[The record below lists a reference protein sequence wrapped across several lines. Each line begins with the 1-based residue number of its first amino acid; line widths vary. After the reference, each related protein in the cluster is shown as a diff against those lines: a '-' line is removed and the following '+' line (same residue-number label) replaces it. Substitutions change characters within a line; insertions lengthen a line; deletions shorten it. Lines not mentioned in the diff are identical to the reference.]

1 MGVDIIIVGKSNYL
15 PTMIPTA
22 KSITLPWKAKS
33 LNSYCIVQ
41 ERRINNH
48 NMEDQSFI
56 SYNKSGRLLDGIIRL
71 I

>member
-33 LNSYCIVQ
+33 LNSYCIVR
-41 ERRINNH
+41 EESIIIVWTDH
-48 NMEDQSFI
+48 SSI
-56 SYNKSGRLLDGIIRL
+56 SYNYN
-71 I
+71 